1 MSRNHAAGAV
11 IRVGVVDDQA
21 LVRSGIRMLLQLEND
36 IEVVAE
42 ASDGDQVNALLAEH
56 PDLDVLLLDLRM
68 PRLDGLSVL
77 RSLQHRQATGLPRI
91 VILTAFGSETNAH
104 EAIAAGATGFLLKD
118 ATSPELVAAVRA
130 AHLGTTVLAHD
141 AAARLV
147 THRRTAA
154 PAGGPRDTP
163 LATHLTARE
172 RDIVRAVAAAASN
185 SEIASQLHI
194 SENTVKSHVA
204 RILSKLG
211 LRDRVQLVV
220 AAFRSGLVE

>member
-1 MSRNHAAGAV
+1 M
-11 IRVGVVDDQA
+11 IQVGVVDDQA
-21 LVRSGIRMLLQLEND
+21 LVRSGIRMLLQLENN

-42 ASDGDQVNALLAEH
+42 ASDGDQVSALLTEH

-68 PRLDGLSVL
+68 PRVDGLSVL
-77 RSLQHRQATGLPRI
+77 RGLQHRDPGGLPRI
-91 VILTAFGSETNAH
+91 IILTAFGSETNAH

-118 ATSPELVAAVRA
+118 ATSPELVAALRA

-141 AAARLV
+141 AAAGLV
-147 THRRTAA
+147 EHRRIAA
-154 PAGGPRDTP
+154 THGDPRDTQ
-163 LATHLTARE
+163 LATQLTARE

-185 SEIASQLHI
+185 SEIAFQLHI

-211 LRDRVQLVV
+211 LRDCVQLVV